1 MPTDEDRGIQGSP
14 AYAHISFHS
23 MEPGQAAS
31 VHVQELFDA
40 VERAGVSGMAVNRGM
55 DQRPRIFSYA
65 SVLLQALRQLPDV
78 DALYIRAHPA
88 ALPLLVAA
96 RFSEVTTI
104 VEVNGTTTDM
114 TDAYA
119 WLRPAGALVAL
130 ADRMVLRLAD
140 GVAAVSPGL
149 RDWARTQGVKA
160 PVAVIPNA
168 ADSRKFHP
176 GVSPRAGLPRR
187 YVAYCGA
194 LAPWQGLDTLID
206 ATRHPHWPGDVRLV
220 VAGAGPLRSQLRA
233 ARAAGAPI
241 DDLGLLSHGEVP
253 SVITGAL
260 AVVSPRSV
268 RHASPMKLYEAL
280 ACGQP
285 VVASAL
291 PGQAELIEDR
301 QCGLTFRPGDS
312 ADLAGAIAAL
322 AGDAGLRA
330 RLAASAE
337 AVGAENTWD
346 ARARTLLTFVRKVA
360 ACEPGTKSASARR

>member
-1 MPTDEDRGIQGSP
+1 MSHGAPT
-14 AYAHISFHS
+14 YAHISFHS

-31 VHVQELFDA
+31 VHMQELFDA
-40 VERAGVSGMAVNRGM
+40 VERAGVSGRAVNRGM
-55 DQRPRIFSYA
+55 GRRPRLFSYA
-65 SVLLQALRQLPDV
+65 AVLLQALRQLRDV

-88 ALPLLVAA
+88 AFPLLVAA
-96 RFSEVTTI
+96 RLSQVTTI

-114 TDAYA
+114 TDAYP
-119 WLRPAGALVAL
+119 WLRAASGLVAL
-130 ADRMVLRLAD
+130 VDRMVLRLAD

-149 RDWARTQGVKA
+149 LDWVRGQGIKV

-176 GVSPRAGLPRR
+176 GVSPRDGLPQR

-206 ATRHPHWPGDVRLV
+206 ATRHPNWPGDVRLV

-241 DDLGLLSHGEVP
+241 DDIGLLSHDEVP

-312 ADLAGAIAAL
+312 ADLASAVAVL
-322 AGDAGLRA
+322 ARDAGLRA
-330 RLAASAE
+330 RMAASAE

-346 ARARTLLTFVRKVA
+346 ARARTLLGFVGEVA
-360 ACEPGTKSASARR
+360 GCEPDTESVPARR